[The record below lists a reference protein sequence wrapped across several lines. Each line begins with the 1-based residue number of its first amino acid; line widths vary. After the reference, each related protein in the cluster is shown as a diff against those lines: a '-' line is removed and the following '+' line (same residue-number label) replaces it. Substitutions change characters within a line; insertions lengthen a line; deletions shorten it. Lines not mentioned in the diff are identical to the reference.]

1 MLVRKNFAVLL
12 VGAAVIAMPVFSQ
25 ETPGHNEASV
35 QAFGAFVKS
44 TTDNGVQQGA
54 TNSGGILA
62 SYRFLLNERNGI
74 ELNYGTALNTQTYGF
89 VNGTTG
95 LNARSHEATAA
106 YVLRFPMRR
115 VTPFVL
121 AGGGALVFDP
131 NNAFAGNAQA
141 RPAFLY
147 GGGADFHVTN
157 RVFVRAGYRGLL
169 YNSPNFDIPALNVDR
184 LTHRAEPFAGIG
196 FRF

>member
-1 MLVRKNFAVLL
+1 MLVRKNCAVLL
-12 VGAAVIAMPVFSQ
+12 VGAALISMPAFSQ
-25 ETPGHNEASV
+25 EAPGRNEASV

-54 TNSGGILA
+54 TNSGGVLA
-62 SYRFLLNERNGI
+62 SYRFLLNDRNGI
-74 ELNYGTALNTQTYGF
+74 ELNYGYALNTQTYGF

-115 VTPFVL
+115 LTPFVL

-147 GGGADFHVTN
+147 GGGADFHVTS
-157 RVFVRAGYRGLL
+157 RVFVRAGYRGLV
-169 YNSPNFDIPALNVDR
+169 YNSPTLGASTVAAEL
-184 LTHRAEPFAGIG
+184 LTHRAEPSAGFG